1 MVRVALIG
9 SNGQLGSDID
19 SLWADSP
26 FGRRGDELICLT
38 HADLD
43 VTAPAQVHSV
53 LAGIGPALVINTS
66 AFHQVDNCEE
76 QALEAFRVNAIGVKY
91 LAEVC
96 KELGAVLMHFS
107 TDYVFGGEKRTP
119 YLETD
124 AVRPISAYGISK
136 AAGEYFLRYILP
148 DGHILIRSS
157 GLYGIAGASGKGGNF
172 VETMWRLAREGR
184 PIRVIQDQTGTP
196 TYTRDLAATLL
207 KLIEAGGRGTFHITN
222 AGECSW
228 YEFAAEIFA
237 LLGLKPDFQPTT
249 SAEFAAPAMRPQYS
263 VLANARLTAMGIAQP
278 RHWRDALIDY
288 LRAKGYLR

>member
-19 SLWADSP
+19 GLWADSP
-26 FGRRGDELICLT
+26 FGRRGDELIGLT
-38 HADLD
+38 HADLE

-76 QALEAFRVNAIGVKY
+76 QALEAFRVNAMGVKY

-136 AAGEYFLRYILP
+136 AAGEHFLRYILP

-157 GLYGIAGASGKGGNF
+157 GLYGVAGASGKGGNF

-196 TYTRDLAATLL
+196 TYTRDLAKTLL
-207 KLIEAGGRGTFHITN
+207 RLIEAGGRGTFHITN

-228 YEFAAEIFA
+228 YEFAGEIFH

-249 SAEFAAPAMRPQYS
+249 AAEFAAPAMRPRYS
-263 VLANARLTAMGIAQP
+263 VLANARLTEIGIAQP

>member
-1 MVRVALIG
+1 MARIALIG

-19 SLWADSP
+19 SLWPDSP
-26 FGRRGDELICLT
+26 FARRGDELICLT

-53 LAGIGPALVINTS
+53 LAGIGPVLVINTS

-136 AAGEYFLRYILP
+136 AAGEHFLRYILP

-196 TYTRDLAATLL
+196 TYTRDLAETLL
-207 KLIEAGGRGTFHITN
+207 RLIEAGGRGTFHITN

-228 YEFAAEIFA
+228 YEFAGEIFA

-263 VLANARLTAMGIAQP
+263 VLANARLTEIGIAQP